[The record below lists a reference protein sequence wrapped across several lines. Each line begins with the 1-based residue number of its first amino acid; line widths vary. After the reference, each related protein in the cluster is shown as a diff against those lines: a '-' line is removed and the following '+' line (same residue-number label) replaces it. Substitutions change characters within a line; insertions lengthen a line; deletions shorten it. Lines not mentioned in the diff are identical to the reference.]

1 MQITPSEISRQL
13 AQNVDTVVHELLPN
27 GKRQGQEWCI
37 GSVAGEDGNSL
48 KVHLTGDR
56 AGKWKDFSSS
66 DKGGDLLDLYCAV
79 NSVNM
84 AEAIKWGYQWLGIE
98 RPRMT
103 SPSKRKYVKPE
114 RPPEA
119 AALAKAPKVSQWF
132 ASRRISI
139 ETLVKFK
146 IAAKGAD
153 AAIFPFIRDGE
164 LVHIQ
169 YRSVAEKKFWASADT
184 ELILFGW
191 QALPDTARSV
201 ILCEGPMDALAWAEY
216 GHAALSV
223 PVGGGGGNKQ
233 SWISSEFD
241 NMERF
246 DKIYI
251 SMDNDDAGKQAQT
264 EIVDR
269 LGRHRCYVIDLPKKD
284 ANQCLIEGIEK
295 QDIDAAIKSAAT
307 LDPAELRNA
316 TYFTDSVVEHFHPTN
331 ANDKGVQLP
340 WDKLIGALC
349 LDYGATSILAGWNSC
364 GKSTMIGHII
374 THAAA
379 LDVKCCIASLEFRSS
394 RYFSWLTRQCTHK
407 PVPEMDD
414 IRKAMDWMGESM
426 WAFDSPGE
434 AKVEKILE
442 VFSYAHSR
450 YGTRLFVL
458 DNFSKLSLPGNDEN
472 KSQKEAITKITEFA
486 LSTNT
491 HVIVAAHSRKKFNEN
506 DQVGKLDIKGSG
518 AITDLADIVLLLH
531 RNKKKE
537 NALRDPRKMAELE
550 LAEQVDIHEQP
561 DAFLTCEKNR
571 HGEDEPHLHL
581 WFDKQSHLYTEE
593 RNGMPPMYV
602 RSK

>member
-1 MQITPSEISRQL
+1 MQITPSQIAEQL
-13 AQNVDTVVHELLPN
+13 AANVDSVVHELLPN
-27 GKRQGQEWCI
+27 GKRNGHEWCT
-37 GSVAGEDGNSL
+37 GSVGGEEGNSL

-66 DKGGDLLDLYCAV
+66 EKGGDLLDLACATKGIG
-79 NSVNM
+79 M
-84 AEAIKWGYQWLGIE
+84 ADAIKWACAWLGIE
-98 RPRMT
+98 RPKMT
-103 SPSKRKYVKPE
+103 SPSKRHYLKPE
-114 RPPEA
+114 RPAEA
-119 AALAKAPKVSQWF
+119 AALAKSPKVSQWF
-132 ASRRISI
+132 ASRRITA

-146 IAAKGAD
+146 IAAKGTD

-169 YRSVAEKKFWASADT
+169 YRSIIEKKFWASADT

-216 GHAALSV
+216 GYNALSV

-251 SMDNDDAGKQAQT
+251 SMDNDDTGKQAQA

-269 LGRHRCYVIDLPKKD
+269 LGRHRCYVIDLPRKD
-284 ANQCLIEGIEK
+284 ANQCLMEGIEK
-295 QDIDAAIKSAAT
+295 QDIDSAVNAAGT

-316 TYFTDSVVEHFHPTN
+316 GYFTDAVIEHFHPLN
-331 ANDKGVQLP
+331 PHNKGVPLP
-340 WDKLIGALC
+340 WDRLQGSLI
-349 LDYGATSILAGWNSC
+349 LDYGATSVLAGWNSC

-374 THAAA
+374 NHAAA
-379 LDVKCCIASLEFRSS
+379 CGIKTTIASLEFRSS

-407 PVPEMDD
+407 PMPEPED
-414 IRKAMDWMGESM
+414 IRKAMDWMSDSM

-434 AKVEKILE
+434 AKIEKILE

-450 YGTRLFVL
+450 YGTRLFIL
-458 DNFSKLSLPGNDEN
+458 DNFSKLSLPGADEN
-472 KSQKEAITKITEFA
+472 RAQKEAITKITEFA
-486 LSTNT
+486 LATNT
-491 HVIVAAHSRKKFNEN
+491 HVLVAAHSRKKFNEN
-506 DQVGKLDIKGSG
+506 EQVGKLDIKGSG
-518 AITDLADIVLLLH
+518 ALTDLVDIVLLLH

-581 WFDKQSHLYTEE
+581 WFDKASHLYTEE

-602 RSK
+602 RQK

>member
-1 MQITPSEISRQL
+1 MQITPSQIADQL
-13 AQNVDTVVHELLPN
+13 ASNVETVVHELLPN
-27 GKRQGQEWCI
+27 GKRQGHEWCA
-37 GSVAGEDGNSL
+37 GSAAGEEGSSL

-56 AGKWKDFSSS
+56 AGMWKDFSSS
-66 DKGGDLLDLYCAV
+66 EKGGDLLDLACATKGIG
-79 NSVNM
+79 M
-84 AEAIKWGYQWLGIE
+84 ADAIKWACEWLGIE
-98 RPRMT
+98 RPKMT
-103 SPSKRKYVKPE
+103 SPARRQYVKPE
-114 RPPEA
+114 RPAEA
-119 AALAKAPKVSQWF
+119 AALVRAPKVSQWF
-132 ASRRISI
+132 AMRRISP
-139 ETLVKFK
+139 ETLTKFK
-146 IAAKGAD
+146 IAAKGTD
-153 AAIFPFIRDGE
+153 AAIFPFIRDGD

-169 YRSVAEKKFWASADT
+169 YRSVVEKKFWASADT

-191 QALPDTARSV
+191 QALSTTARSV
-201 ILCEGPMDALAWAEY
+201 IICEGPMDALAWAEY
-216 GHAALSV
+216 GHGALSV

-241 NMERF
+241 NLERF

-251 SMDNDDAGKQAQT
+251 SMDNDDTGKQAQN

-269 LGRHRCYVIDLPKKD
+269 LGRHRCYVIDLPRKD
-284 ANQCLIEGIEK
+284 VNQCLIEGIDKAE
-295 QDIDAAIKSAAT
+295 IDNAVKSART

-316 TYFTDSVVEHFHPTN
+316 TYFTDAVVDHFHPKDTS
-331 ANDKGVQLP
+331 DKGVQMP
-340 WDKLIGALC
+340 WDRLAGTLC

-407 PVPEMDD
+407 PIPEPDD
-414 IRKAMDWMGESM
+414 IRRAMDWMGDYM

-434 AKVEKILE
+434 AKIEKILE

-450 YGTRLFVL
+450 YGTRLFIL
-458 DNFSKLSLPGNDEN
+458 DNFSKLSLAGTDEN
-472 KSQKEAITKITEFA
+472 RAQKDAITKITEFA
-486 LSTNT
+486 LATNT
-491 HVIVAAHSRKKFNEN
+491 HVLVAAHSRKKFNEN
-506 DQVGKLDIKGSG
+506 EHVGKLDIKGSG
-518 AITDLADIVLLLH
+518 ALTDLVDTVMLLH

-537 NALRDPRKMAELE
+537 NALRDPSKMADLE
-550 LAEQVDIHEQP
+550 LAEQADIHEQP
-561 DAFLTCEKNR
+561 DAFITCEKNR

-602 RSK
+602 RSR